1 MKMFRLGVL
10 FVLCS
15 LFFSPLFGDTLNKA
29 RRITGHYAPNSNA
42 SWIMVDEW
50 DPDSEEARK
59 FMESMEKEPSRLFRD
74 RPFAGNL
81 VEKLEHLEDIV
92 YDMHLNLEP
101 SRNIQLGDQVTP
113 EIIDKWLAK
122 LNTLHYLY
130 AMVQKTKAGH
140 RLYVYY
146 YTDAKVFA
154 AFRNPKNEKILNDKE
169 RELLDVCAQWISSA
183 IQPGM
188 PNMLKI
194 RLVHDALVDN
204 SRYTSGYHDTYN
216 IVVNGKGVCSA
227 YTSATQLLLHMLKI
241 DCRSVRGTP
250 EMNHIWN
257 IIDVNG
263 EWYQT
268 DVTWD
273 DPLSSKGEDT
283 KVFSYYLL
291 TEAEMEMDHQWKERE
306 KYPVTPEVNRMGIF
320 KRHAHRESMK
330 DADEDETLTQPRE
343 KESIFK
349 QMDDRLALAIE
360 EQGDK
365 AIKTVEPVTTP
376 LGEVGGRAA
385 GGAAKTLKSL
395 IPSEKREKSEK
406 PDYKPMS
413 SLDDLYH
420 NLGICREYLDG
431 PTIELP
437 VKSTCPCFIR
447 QLMTADYYH
456 FIKNWN
462 FRYDGKKKI
471 LFLDLEHWPYNRLL
485 QAANNEEMEAE
496 LTAEERATLKMVRA
510 MVDKYGT
517 AWKLEKQKIRD
528 VYSSLI
534 AETAWLRG
542 PSDVIKAVQKKES
555 GSLGYSE
562 TLHTV
567 LTLMDIPCIMVHGRS
582 HTDAHAWNMVRRS
595 SGKWYHASAGF
606 DDFKG
611 NTREQLYKY
620 FMRCDDEVVKE
631 LVWDT
636 DETYPTPVKNGKRA
650 EKYGLLNRKKN
661 PEHAPKPDTKDSSP
675 LPAMKL

>member
-1 MKMFRLGVL
+1 MKMFRLSVL

-15 LFFSPLFGDTLNKA
+15 LVFSPLFGDTLNKA
-29 RRITGHYAPNSNA
+29 RRITGHYSPNSNA
-42 SWIMVDEW
+42 AWITVKEW
-50 DPDSEEARK
+50 DPDTEEARK
-59 FMESMEKEPSRLFRD
+59 FKERMEKEPSRLFRE
-74 RPFAGNL
+74 RPFADNF
-81 VEKLEHLEDIV
+81 VEKLEDLEDIV

-101 SRNIQLGDQVTP
+101 SRNIEFGDQVTAQNIN
-113 EIIDKWLAK
+113 EWLAK
-122 LNTLHYLY
+122 LNTLHYLH
-130 AMVQKTKAGH
+130 ARVQESESGL
-140 RLYVYY
+140 RLYVFYD
-146 YTDAKVFA
+146 TDAKVFA
-154 AFRNPKNEKILNDKE
+154 AFRNPEHEKILSDEE
-169 RELLDVCAQWISSA
+169 RDLLDVCGQWISSN

-204 SRYTSGYHDTYN
+204 SKYTPGYHDTYN

-227 YTSATQLLLHMLKI
+227 YTSATQLLLHMLKV

-273 DPLSSKGEDT
+273 DPVSSKGKDT

-306 KYPVTPEVNRMGIF
+306 KYPATPEVNRMGIF
-320 KRHAHRESMK
+320 KRFAHRESMK
-330 DADEDETLTQPRE
+330 DADENETLTQPRE

-349 QMDDRLALAIE
+349 RMDDRFAIAVE

-365 AIKTVEPVTTP
+365 AVKAADPVTTP
-376 LGEVGGRAA
+376 LGEAGGRAA

-395 IPSEKREKSEK
+395 IPSKKEKKSEK
-406 PDYKPMS
+406 PDYRPMS
-413 SLDDLYH
+413 SMDDLYY
-420 NLGICREYLDG
+420 NLGICRDYLDG

-447 QLMTADYYH
+447 QLMTADYHHY
-456 FIKNWN
+456 IKNWN
-462 FRYDGKKKI
+462 FRYDGSKKI

-485 QAANNEEMEAE
+485 RAADNEEMEAK
-496 LTAEERATLKMVRA
+496 LTPEERVTLKMVRA
-510 MVDKYGT
+510 LVDKYGT
-517 AWKLEKQKIRD
+517 AWKLEKQKICD
-528 VYSSLI
+528 VYSALVREVS
-534 AETAWLRG
+534 WLRG
-542 PSDVIKAVQKKES
+542 PSDVSKAVVEKQS
-555 GSLGYSE
+555 GSLGYCE
-562 TLHTV
+562 ALHTV

-606 DDFKG
+606 DDFKR
-611 NTREQLYKY
+611 NTHEHTYKF

-636 DETYPTPVKNGKRA
+636 DETYPTPVKNRKRA
-650 EKYGLLNRKKN
+650 EEYGLLNRKKA
-661 PEHAPKPDTKDSSP
+661 PEHAPKPDTEDSSP
-675 LPAMKL
+675 LPAVKL